1 MPIFIPGRVSWPS
14 CGKLSECSREFDDFV
29 KEADKEKKES
39 LYFNYYTLVAFERF
53 LAQLDTLY
61 ISLDCGTH
69 L

>member
-1 MPIFIPGRVSWPS
+1 MENFQIA
-14 CGKLSECSREFDDFV
+14 SREFDDFV